1 MANIYNEKAWI
12 RYSQM
17 PHKDIAEID
26 ASKVQENLQFLD
38 QKLELAQRKL
48 SMFDFYQITTYVS
61 NGNDY
66 QTAVDK
72 LEPNTSLVCT
82 ESFVANNKNFGRGDI
97 VYKYENG
104 SVEHIRA
111 ERAGIYAPIELIPI
125 LDEKTKKPTGNYNIK
140 YQYFN
145 YEPTENSSTAEN
157 GKAKFAKEIIFPIQE
172 TSSKGIYSEQQ
183 EVSSGTITFKKA
195 FSTDGKTIIKPFIRF
210 YDERGEEVYWD
221 YQLVD
226 KSEDN
231 TQYQISNIPGIVKMV
246 LIK

>member
-17 PHKDIAEID
+17 PHKDVANASEIQ
-26 ASKVQENLQFLD
+26 ANLEFLD

-111 ERAGIYAPIELIPI
+111 ERAGIYAPIELVKG
-125 LDEKTKKPTGNYNIK
+125 LDSNYTIK
-140 YQYFN
+140 YN
-145 YEPTENSSTAEN
+145 
-157 GKAKFAKEIIFPIQE
+157 
-172 TSSKGIYSEQQ
+172 
-183 EVSSGTITFKKA
+183 
-195 FSTDGKTIIKPFIRF
+195 
-210 YDERGEEVYWD
+210 
-221 YQLVD
+221 
-226 KSEDN
+226 
-231 TQYQISNIPGIVKMV
+231 
-246 LIK
+246 

>member
-1 MANIYNEKAWI
+1 MANIYNEKTWI

-17 PHKDIAEID
+17 PHKEAAKVSEIQ
-26 ASKVQENLQFLD
+26 ANLEFLD

-111 ERAGIYAPIELIPI
+111 ERAGIYAPIELTKG
-125 LDEKTKKPTGNYNIK
+125 LDNNYTIK
-140 YQYFN
+140 YRYYS
-145 YEPTENSSTAEN
+145 YEPTIESSIAE
-157 GKAKFAKEIIFPIQE
+157 GGVAKFAKEINFPIE
-172 TSSKGIYSEQQ
+172 TTSSKKIYSEQQ
-183 EVSSGTITFKKA
+183 KVSSGTITFQKV

-210 YDERGEEVYWD
+210 YDERGEEVY
-221 YQLVD
+221 
-226 KSEDN
+226 
-231 TQYQISNIPGIVKMV
+231 
-246 LIK
+246 

>member
-17 PHKDIAEID
+17 PHKEAAKVSEIQ
-26 ASKVQENLQFLD
+26 ANLEFLD

-48 SMFDFYQITTYVS
+48 SMFDFYQITTFVS

-111 ERAGIYAPIELIPI
+111 ERAGIYAPIEL
-125 LDEKTKKPTGNYNIK
+125 TKDSNSNYNIK
-140 YQYFN
+140 YRYYS
-145 YEPTENSSTAEN
+145 YEPTIESSIAE
-157 GKAKFAKEIIFPIQE
+157 GGVAKFAKEISFPIE
-172 TSSKGIYSEQQ
+172 TISSKGIYSEQQ
-183 EVSSGTITFKKA
+183 EVNSGTITFKKA
-195 FSTDGKTIIKPFIRF
+195 FSTDGKTIIKPFVRF
-210 YDERGEEVYWD
+210 YNSIGEEVYWD
-221 YQLVD
+221 YQLID
-226 KSEDN
+226 NPDN
-231 TQYQISNIPGIVKMV
+231 TNQYKIDNIPGIVKMV

>member
-12 RYSQM
+12 KYSQM
-17 PHKDIAEID
+17 PHKDIEKID
-26 ASKVQENLQFLD
+26 ASKIQENLEFLD

-72 LEPNTSLVCT
+72 LEPNTSLVGT

-111 ERAGIYAPIELIPI
+111 ERAGIYAPIEL
-125 LDEKTKKPTGNYNIK
+125 TKDSNSNYNIK
-140 YQYFN
+140 YQYYS

-157 GKAKFAKEIIFPIQE
+157 GKAKFAKEIIFPIQG

-183 EVSSGTITFKKA
+183 EVSGRTITFKKV

-210 YDERGEEVYWD
+210 YD
-221 YQLVD
+221 
-226 KSEDN
+226 K
-231 TQYQISNIPGIVKMV
+231 
-246 LIK
+246 

>member
-17 PHKDIAEID
+17 PHKEAAKVSEIQ
-26 ASKVQENLQFLD
+26 ANLEFLD

-66 QTAVDK
+66 QIAVDK

-111 ERAGIYAPIELIPI
+111 ERAGIYAPIEL
-125 LDEKTKKPTGNYNIK
+125 TKDSNSNYSIK
-140 YQYFN
+140 YRYYS

-157 GKAKFAKEIIFPIQE
+157 GKAKFAKEIIFPIQGI
-172 TSSKGIYSEQQ
+172 SSKGIYSEQQ
-183 EVSSGTITFKKA
+183 EVSGGTITFKKV
-195 FSTDGKTIIKPFIRF
+195 FNTDGKTIIKPFIRF
-210 YDERGEEVYWD
+210 YDKWGEEVYWD
-221 YQLVD
+221 YQLID
-226 KSEDN
+226 NPDN
-231 TQYQISNIPGIVKMV
+231 TNQYKIDNIPGIVAVV

>member
-17 PHKDIAEID
+17 PHKEATKVSEIQ
-26 ASKVQENLQFLD
+26 ANLEFLD

-111 ERAGIYAPIELIPI
+111 ERAGIYAPIEL
-125 LDEKTKKPTGNYNIK
+125 TKDSNSNYNIK
-140 YQYFN
+140 YQYYS

-157 GKAKFAKEIIFPIQE
+157 GKAKFAKEIIFPIQG

-183 EVSSGTITFKKA
+183 EVSGGTITFKKV

-210 YDERGEEVYWD
+210 YDEWGEEVYWD

-226 KSEDN
+226 NSKDN

>member
-1 MANIYNEKAWI
+1 MANINNEKAWI

-17 PHKDIAEID
+17 PYKD
-26 ASKVQENLQFLD
+26 ASEASKIQANLEFLD

-48 SMFDFYQITTYVS
+48 SMFDFYKITTYVNNS
-61 NGNDY
+61 NDY

-111 ERAGIYAPIELIPI
+111 ERAGIYAPIALIKSS
-125 LDEKTKKPTGNYNIK
+125 DSNYTIK
-140 YQYFN
+140 YKYYS
-145 YEPTENSSTAEN
+145 YEPVKESSIAEG
-157 GKAKFAKEIIFPIQE
+157 GKEADFAKEIIFPIE
-172 TSSKGIYSEQQ
+172 TISSKKIYSEQQ
-183 EVSSGTITFKKA
+183 EVISRTITFKKV
-195 FSTDGKTIIKPFIRF
+195 FSIDGETVIKPFIRF
-210 YDERGEEVYWD
+210 YNEKGEEVYWD
-221 YQLVD
+221 YQLID
-226 KSEDN
+226 NPDN
-231 TQYQISNIPGIVKMV
+231 TNQYQINNIPGIVTTV

>member
-17 PHKDIAEID
+17 PHKEAAKVSDIQA
-26 ASKVQENLQFLD
+26 NLEFLD

-48 SMFDFYQITTYVS
+48 SMFDFYQITTFVS

-104 SVEHIRA
+104 LVEHIRA
-111 ERAGIYAPIELIPI
+111 ERAGIYAPLELAKG
-125 LDEKTKKPTGNYNIK
+125 LDNNYTIK
-140 YQYFN
+140 YRYYS
-145 YEPTENSSTAEN
+145 YEPTIESSIAE
-157 GKAKFAKEIIFPIQE
+157 GGVAKFAKEISFPIE
-172 TSSKGIYSEQQ
+172 TISSKGIYSEQQ

-195 FSTDGKTIIKPFIRF
+195 FSTDGKTIIKPFVRF
-210 YDERGEEVYWD
+210 YNSIGEEVYWD
-221 YQLVD
+221 YQLID
-226 KSEDN
+226 NPDN
-231 TQYQISNIPGIVKMV
+231 TNQYKIDNIPGIVKMV

>member
-17 PHKDIAEID
+17 PHKEAAKVSEIQ
-26 ASKVQENLQFLD
+26 ANLEFLD

-111 ERAGIYAPIELIPI
+111 ERAGIYAPIELTKG
-125 LDEKTKKPTGNYNIK
+125 LDNNYTIK
-140 YQYFN
+140 YRYYS
-145 YEPTENSSTAEN
+145 YEPTIESSIAE
-157 GKAKFAKEIIFPIQE
+157 GGVAKFAKEINFPIE
-172 TSSKGIYSEQQ
+172 TTSSKKIYSEQQ
-183 EVSSGTITFKKA
+183 KVSSGTITFQKV

-210 YDERGEEVYWD
+210 YGEQGEEVYWD

-226 KSEDN
+226 NSEDN

>member
-17 PHKDIAEID
+17 PHKDIEKID
-26 ASKVQENLQFLD
+26 ASKIQKNLEFLD

-111 ERAGIYAPIELIPI
+111 ERAGIYAPINLIKDPNSS
-125 LDEKTKKPTGNYNIK
+125 NYIIK
-140 YQYFN
+140 YQYYS
-145 YEPTENSSTAEN
+145 YEPVKESSTAIG
-157 GKAKFAKEIIFPIQE
+157 GKADFAKEIIFPIE
-172 TSSKGIYSEQQ
+172 TTSSQSIYSVQI
-183 EVSSGTITFKKA
+183 VLTSRSITFNKKEGI
-195 FSTDGKTIIKPFIRF
+195 TPFVRF
-210 YDERGEEVYWD
+210 YNSIGEEVYWD
-221 YQLVD
+221 YQLID
-226 KSEDN
+226 NPDN
-231 TQYQISNIPGIVKMV
+231 TNQYKIDNIPGIVAVV

>member
-12 RYSQM
+12 KYSQM
-17 PHKDIAEID
+17 PHKDIEKID
-26 ASKVQENLQFLD
+26 ASKIQENLEFLD

-111 ERAGIYAPIELIPI
+111 ERAGIYAPIELIK
-125 LDEKTKKPTGNYNIK
+125 DSNSNYNIK
-140 YQYFN
+140 YQYYS

-157 GKAKFAKEIIFPIQE
+157 GKAKFAKEIIFPIQG

-183 EVSSGTITFKKA
+183 EVDSSRIITFKKV
-195 FSTDGKTIIKPFIRF
+195 FNTDGKTIIKPFIRF
-210 YDERGEEVYWD
+210 YDEKGEENI
-221 YQLVD
+221 LRL
-226 KSEDN
+226 S
-231 TQYQISNIPGIVKMV
+231 ISR
-246 LIK
+246 

>member
-17 PHKDIAEID
+17 PHKEAAKVSEIQ
-26 ASKVQENLQFLD
+26 ANLEFLD

-97 VYKYENG
+97 VFKYENG

-111 ERAGIYAPIELIPI
+111 ERAGIYAPLELAKG
-125 LDEKTKKPTGNYNIK
+125 LDNNYTIK
-140 YQYFN
+140 YRYYS
-145 YEPTENSSTAEN
+145 YEPTIESSVAE
-157 GKAKFAKEIIFPIQE
+157 GGVAKFAKEINFPIE
-172 TSSKGIYSEQQ
+172 TTSSKKIYSEQQ
-183 EVSSGTITFKKA
+183 EISSGTITFQKV

-226 KSEDN
+226 NSKDN
-231 TQYQISNIPGIVKMV
+231 TQYQISNIPSIVKMV

>member
-17 PHKDIAEID
+17 PHKEAAKVSEIQ
-26 ASKVQENLQFLD
+26 ANLEFLD

-111 ERAGIYAPIELIPI
+111 ERAGIYAPIEL
-125 LDEKTKKPTGNYNIK
+125 TKDSNSNYNIK
-140 YQYFN
+140 YRYYS
-145 YEPTENSSTAEN
+145 YEPTIESSIAE
-157 GKAKFAKEIIFPIQE
+157 GGVAKFAKEISFPIE
-172 TSSKGIYSEQQ
+172 TISSKKIYSEQQ
-183 EVSSGTITFKKA
+183 EVSSGTITFKKV
-195 FSTDGKTIIKPFIRF
+195 FSTDGETIIKPFIRF
-210 YDERGEEVYWD
+210 YDEKGEEVYWD

-226 KSEDN
+226 NSKDN
-231 TQYQISNIPGIVKMV
+231 TQYQISNIPSIVKMV

>member
-17 PHKDIAEID
+17 PHKDIEKID
-26 ASKVQENLQFLD
+26 ASKIQKNLEFLD

-111 ERAGIYAPIELIPI
+111 ERAGIYAPIEL
-125 LDEKTKKPTGNYNIK
+125 TKDSNSNYNIK
-140 YQYFN
+140 YRYYS
-145 YEPTENSSTAEN
+145 YEPTEISSTAKD
-157 GKAKFAKEIIFPIQE
+157 GVAQFAKEIIFPIQG
-172 TSSKGIYSEQQ
+172 TSSKRIYSEQQ
-183 EVSSGTITFKKA
+183 EVSSGTITFQKV
-195 FSTDGKTIIKPFIRF
+195 FSTDGKTIKPFIRF

-226 KSEDN
+226 NSEDN
-231 TQYQISNIPGIVKMV
+231 TQYQISSIPGIVKMV

>member
-17 PHKDIAEID
+17 PHKEAAKVSEIQ
-26 ASKVQENLQFLD
+26 ANLEFLD

-48 SMFDFYQITTYVS
+48 SMFDFYQITTYIS

-111 ERAGIYAPIELIPI
+111 ERAGIYAPAELAKG
-125 LDEKTKKPTGNYNIK
+125 LDNNYTIK
-140 YQYFN
+140 YRYYS
-145 YEPTENSSTAEN
+145 YEPTIESSIAED
-157 GKAKFAKEIIFPIQE
+157 GVAKFAKEINFPIE
-172 TSSKGIYSEQQ
+172 TTSSKKIYSEQQ
-183 EVSSGTITFKKA
+183 EVNSRTITFKKV

-210 YDERGEEVYWD
+210 YDEWGEEVYWD
-221 YQLVD
+221 YQLID
-226 KSEDN
+226 NPDN
-231 TQYQISNIPGIVKMV
+231 TNQYQINNIPGIVTTV

>member
-17 PHKDIAEID
+17 PHKEAAKVSEIQ
-26 ASKVQENLQFLD
+26 ANLEFLD

-111 ERAGIYAPIELIPI
+111 ERAGIYAPIELTKG
-125 LDEKTKKPTGNYNIK
+125 LDNNYTIK
-140 YQYFN
+140 YRYYS

-157 GKAKFAKEIIFPIQE
+157 GKAKFAKEIIFPIQG
-172 TSSKGIYSEQQ
+172 TSSKKIYSEQQ
-183 EVSSGTITFKKA
+183 EVSSGTITFEKV

-210 YDERGEEVYWD
+210 YDERGEEVY
-221 YQLVD
+221 
-226 KSEDN
+226 
-231 TQYQISNIPGIVKMV
+231 
-246 LIK
+246 

>member
-17 PHKDIAEID
+17 PHKEAAKVSEIQ
-26 ASKVQENLQFLD
+26 ANLEFLD

-111 ERAGIYAPIELIPI
+111 ERAGIYAPIELTKG
-125 LDEKTKKPTGNYNIK
+125 LDNNYTIK
-140 YQYFN
+140 YRYYS
-145 YEPTENSSTAEN
+145 YEPTIESSIAE
-157 GKAKFAKEIIFPIQE
+157 GGVAKFAKEINFPIE
-172 TSSKGIYSEQQ
+172 TTSSKKIYSEQQ
-183 EVSSGTITFKKA
+183 KVSSGTITFQKV

-226 KSEDN
+226 NSEDN

>member
-17 PHKDIAEID
+17 PYKD
-26 ASKVQENLQFLD
+26 ASEASKIQANLEFLD

-111 ERAGIYAPIELIPI
+111 ERAGIYAPIELAKG
-125 LDEKTKKPTGNYNIK
+125 LDHNYTIK
-140 YQYFN
+140 YRYYS
-145 YEPTENSSTAEN
+145 YEPTIESSIAE
-157 GKAKFAKEIIFPIQE
+157 GGVAKFAKEINFPIE
-172 TSSKGIYSEQQ
+172 TTSSKKIYSEQQ
-183 EVSSGTITFKKA
+183 KVSNGTITFQKV
-195 FSTDGKTIIKPFIRF
+195 FSTDGKTIINPFIRF

-226 KSEDN
+226 NSEDN
-231 TQYQISNIPGIVKMV
+231 IQYQISNIPGIVKMV

>member
-17 PHKDIAEID
+17 PHKEAAKVSEIQ
-26 ASKVQENLQFLD
+26 ANLEFLD

-111 ERAGIYAPIELIPI
+111 ERAGIYAPIEL
-125 LDEKTKKPTGNYNIK
+125 TKDSNSNYNIK
-140 YQYFN
+140 YRYYS
-145 YEPTENSSTAEN
+145 YEPTEISSTAKD
-157 GKAKFAKEIIFPIQE
+157 GIAQFAKEIIFPIQG

-183 EVSSGTITFKKA
+183 EVSSGTITFQKV

-226 KSEDN
+226 KSGDN

>member
-17 PHKDIAEID
+17 PHKEAAKVSEIQ
-26 ASKVQENLQFLD
+26 ANLEFLD

-111 ERAGIYAPIELIPI
+111 ERAGIYAPIEL
-125 LDEKTKKPTGNYNIK
+125 TKDSNSNYNIK
-140 YQYFN
+140 YRYYS
-145 YEPTENSSTAEN
+145 YEPTIESSIAE
-157 GKAKFAKEIIFPIQE
+157 GGVAKFAKEINFPIE
-172 TSSKGIYSEQQ
+172 TTSSKKIYSEQQ
-183 EVSSGTITFKKA
+183 KVSSGTITFQKV

-210 YDERGEEVYWD
+210 YDERGEEVY
-221 YQLVD
+221 
-226 KSEDN
+226 
-231 TQYQISNIPGIVKMV
+231 
-246 LIK
+246 

>member
-17 PHKDIAEID
+17 PHKDIEKID
-26 ASKVQENLQFLD
+26 ASKIQKNLEFLD

-48 SMFDFYQITTYVS
+48 SVFDFYQITTYVS

-82 ESFVANNKNFGRGDI
+82 ESFVTNNKNFGRGDI

-111 ERAGIYAPIELIPI
+111 ERAGIYAPIEL
-125 LDEKTKKPTGNYNIK
+125 TKDSNSNYNIK
-140 YQYFN
+140 YRYYS

-157 GKAKFAKEIIFPIQE
+157 GKAKFAKEIIFPIQG

-183 EVSSGTITFKKA
+183 EVSGGTITFKKV
-195 FSTDGKTIIKPFIRF
+195 FNTDGKTIIKPFIRF
-210 YDERGEEVYWD
+210 YDKWGEEVYWD
-221 YQLVD
+221 YQLID
-226 KSEDN
+226 NPDN
-231 TQYQISNIPGIVKMV
+231 TNQYKIDNIPGVVAVV

>member
-17 PHKDIAEID
+17 PYKNASE
-26 ASKVQENLQFLD
+26 ASKIQANLEFLD

-111 ERAGIYAPIELIPI
+111 ERAGIYAPIEL
-125 LDEKTKKPTGNYNIK
+125 TKDSNSNYNIK
-140 YQYFN
+140 YKYFD
-145 YEPTENSSTAEN
+145 YEPTIESSIAE
-157 GKAKFAKEIIFPIQE
+157 GGVAKFAKEINFPIE
-172 TSSKGIYSEQQ
+172 TTSSKKIYSEQQ
-183 EVSSGTITFKKA
+183 KVSSGTITFQKV

-210 YDERGEEVYWD
+210 YDERGEEVY
-221 YQLVD
+221 
-226 KSEDN
+226 
-231 TQYQISNIPGIVKMV
+231 
-246 LIK
+246 

>member
-17 PHKDIAEID
+17 PHKDIEKID
-26 ASKVQENLQFLD
+26 ASKIQKNLEFLD

-111 ERAGIYAPIELIPI
+111 ERAGIYAPIEL
-125 LDEKTKKPTGNYNIK
+125 TKDSNSNYNIK
-140 YQYFN
+140 YRYYS

-157 GKAKFAKEIIFPIQE
+157 GKAKFAKEIIFPIQG

-183 EVSSGTITFKKA
+183 EVSGGTITFKKV

-210 YDERGEEVYWD
+210 YDEWGEEVYWD
-221 YQLVD
+221 YQLID
-226 KSEDN
+226 NPDN
-231 TQYQISNIPGIVKMV
+231 TNQYQINNIPGIVTTV

>member
-17 PHKDIAEID
+17 PHKEAAKVSEIQ
-26 ASKVQENLQFLD
+26 ANLEFLD

-111 ERAGIYAPIELIPI
+111 ERAGIYAPIEL
-125 LDEKTKKPTGNYNIK
+125 TKDSNSNYNIK
-140 YQYFN
+140 YRYYS
-145 YEPTENSSTAEN
+145 YEPTIESSIAE
-157 GKAKFAKEIIFPIQE
+157 GGVAKFAKEISFPIE
-172 TSSKGIYSEQQ
+172 TISSKKIYSEQQ
-183 EVSSGTITFKKA
+183 EVSGGTITFKKV

-210 YDERGEEVYWD
+210 YDKGGEEVYWD

-226 KSEDN
+226 NSKDS
-231 TQYQISNIPGIVKMV
+231 TQYQISNIPSIVKMV

>member
-17 PHKDIAEID
+17 PHKEAAKVSEIQ
-26 ASKVQENLQFLD
+26 ANLEFLD

-111 ERAGIYAPIELIPI
+111 ERAGIYAPIELIK
-125 LDEKTKKPTGNYNIK
+125 DSNSNYNIK
-140 YQYFN
+140 YQYYS

-157 GKAKFAKEIIFPIQE
+157 GKAKFAKEIIFPIQG

-183 EVSSGTITFKKA
+183 EVSGGTITFKKV

-210 YDERGEEVYWD
+210 YDGKGEEVYWD

-226 KSEDN
+226 NSKDN
-231 TQYQISNIPGIVKMV
+231 TQYQISSIPGIVKMV

>member
-17 PHKDIAEID
+17 PHKEAAKVSEIQ
-26 ASKVQENLQFLD
+26 ANLEFLD

-48 SMFDFYQITTYVS
+48 SMFDFYQITTFVS

-104 SVEHIRA
+104 LIEHIRA
-111 ERAGIYAPIELIPI
+111 ERAGIYAPLELAKG
-125 LDEKTKKPTGNYNIK
+125 LDNNYTIK
-140 YQYFN
+140 YRYYP
-145 YEPTENSSTAEN
+145 YEPTIESSIAE
-157 GKAKFAKEIIFPIQE
+157 GGVAKFAKEISFPIE
-172 TSSKGIYSEQQ
+172 TISSKGIYSEQQ

-195 FSTDGKTIIKPFIRF
+195 FSTDGKTIIKPFVRF
-210 YDERGEEVYWD
+210 YNSIGEEVYWD
-221 YQLVD
+221 YQLID
-226 KSEDN
+226 NPDN
-231 TQYQISNIPGIVKMV
+231 TNQYKIDNIPGIVKMV

>member
-17 PHKDIAEID
+17 PHKEAAKVSEIQ
-26 ASKVQENLQFLD
+26 ANLEFLD

-111 ERAGIYAPIELIPI
+111 ERAGIYAPIEL
-125 LDEKTKKPTGNYNIK
+125 TKDSNSNYNIK
-140 YQYFN
+140 YQYYS

-157 GKAKFAKEIIFPIQE
+157 GKAKFAKEIIFPIQG

-183 EVSSGTITFKKA
+183 EVSGGTITFKKV

-210 YDERGEEVYWD
+210 YDKWGEEVYWD

-226 KSEDN
+226 NSEDN
-231 TQYQISNIPGIVKMV
+231 TQYQISSIPGIIKMV

>member
-17 PHKDIAEID
+17 PHKEAAKVSEIQ
-26 ASKVQENLQFLD
+26 ANLEFLD

-111 ERAGIYAPIELIPI
+111 ERAGIYAPIELVKG
-125 LDEKTKKPTGNYNIK
+125 LDNNYTIK
-140 YQYFN
+140 YQYYS

-157 GKAKFAKEIIFPIQE
+157 GKAKFAKEIIFPIQG

-195 FSTDGKTIIKPFIRF
+195 FSTDGKTIIKPFVRF
-210 YDERGEEVYWD
+210 YNSIGEEVYWD
-221 YQLVD
+221 YQLID
-226 KSEDN
+226 NPDN
-231 TQYQISNIPGIVKMV
+231 TNQYKIDNIPGIVKMV